1 MATVNF
7 KGTPIKLAGNELKV
21 GDAAPEVK
29 VVAGDLS
36 EKKVGGAQGIV
47 QVLLAVPS
55 LDTPVCAMQ
64 TRKFNQNASEIA
76 GAQVTVISMDLPF
89 ASSRFCA
96 AEGIRNVVAASDFR
110 DKTFAKSYGVLLD
123 EGPLSGLTCRAVFVV
138 GRNGKITYRELVPDI
153 TSEPDYAAALV
164 AAKQAAG

>member
-7 KGTPIKLAGNELKV
+7 KGNPIRLAGNELRI

-55 LDTPVCAMQ
+55 LDTPVCATQ
-64 TRKFNQNASEIA
+64 TRKFNQSASEIA

-89 ASSRFCA
+89 ASSRFCTT
-96 AEGIRNVVAASDFR
+96 EGIRNVVAASDFR
-110 DKTFAKSYGVLLD
+110 EKTFAKSYGVLVN

-138 GRNGKITYRELVPDI
+138 CKDVKIAYREMVPDI
-153 TSEPDYAAALV
+153 TQEPDYAAALD
-164 AAKQAAG
+164 AARKAAG